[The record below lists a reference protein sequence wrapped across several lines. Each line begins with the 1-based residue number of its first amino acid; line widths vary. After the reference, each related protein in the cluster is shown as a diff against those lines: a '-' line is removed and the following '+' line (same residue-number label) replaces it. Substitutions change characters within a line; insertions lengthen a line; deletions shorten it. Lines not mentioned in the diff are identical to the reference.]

1 VRFLKAEDEIN
12 KYEES
17 DWMNIIVC
25 IKQVP
30 DVTEVSWDPETGS
43 LIRKGIPSIINPNDK
58 NAIESALQLKERY
71 GGEVTALSMGP
82 SQVEEALREA
92 LGMGVDK
99 AIQLTAKDF
108 AGSDTWATAYT
119 LGLAVKKVG
128 AYDLIICGK
137 EAVDGMTAQVGP
149 QIAEYLG
156 IPQLTYAMHI
166 EVVDSKVRVKQKL
179 GDLYRL
185 LEAPMPALIT
195 VEREAYRARVA
206 PMDTI
211 LEAYDKEIPVWK
223 PNDLNGEMERFGLKG
238 SPTKLRKVYTPKLR
252 RGKVEMLEGSPEDT
266 ARQFVEKLKE
276 KYIL

>member
-1 VRFLKAEDEIN
+1 
-12 KYEES
+12 
-17 DWMNIIVC
+17 MHIIVC

-58 NAIESALQLKERY
+58 NAIESALQLRETY
-71 GGEVTALSMGP
+71 GGQVTALSMGP

-99 AIQLTAKDF
+99 AIQLTAKEF

-119 LGLAVKKVG
+119 LGLAIKKTG

-166 EVVDSKVRVKQKL
+166 EVLDSKVRVKQKL

-185 LEAPMPALIT
+185 LEAPMPVLIT
-195 VEREAYRARVA
+195 VEREAYQPRVA

-211 LEAYDKEIPVWK
+211 LEAYGKEIPVWK
-223 PNDLNGEMERFGLKG
+223 PDDLNGEMENFGLKG
-238 SPTKLRKVYTPKLR
+238 SPTKLRKVYTPKLL
-252 RGKVEMLEGSPEDT
+252 RGKVEMLEGAPGDI
-266 ARQFVEKLKE
+266 ARQFVGKLKE
-276 KYIL
+276 KYII

>member
-1 VRFLKAEDEIN
+1 
-12 KYEES
+12 
-17 DWMNIIVC
+17 MHIIVC

-58 NAIESALQLKERY
+58 NAIESALRLKERY

-99 AIQLTAKDF
+99 AIQLTARDF

-119 LGLAVKKVG
+119 LGLAVKKIG

-156 IPQLTYAMHI
+156 IPQLTYAMHV
-166 EVVDSKVRVKQKL
+166 EVLDGKVRVKQKL
-179 GDLYRL
+179 GELYRL
-185 LEAPMPALIT
+185 LEASMPALIT
-195 VEREAYRARVA
+195 VEREAYQPRVA

-211 LEAYDKEIPVWK
+211 LEAYGKEIPVWK
-223 PNDLNGEMERFGLKG
+223 SDDLNGDGGHMGLKG
-238 SPTKLRKVYTPKLR
+238 SPTKLRKVYTPKLLK
-252 RGKVEMLEGSPEDT
+252 GKVEMLEGGPEEA
-266 ARQFVEKLKE
+266 ARKFVDILKE
-276 KYIL
+276 KYII